1 MPGPFNLDQIKRLRQ
16 EAARARALAL
26 GPERDERI
34 EQIAR
39 DFDELAKTVAER
51 LRQGRNNPRF
61 ARPRL
66 VRAIKLAG
74 WVAAFLGVAC
84 TVWLLSHTLR

>member
-1 MPGPFNLDQIKRLRQ
+1 MPGPSNLDQIKRLRQ
-16 EAARARALAL
+16 EAARAWAVAL
-26 GPERDERI
+26 GPERDERV

-39 DFDELAKTVAER
+39 DFDELAKTVAQR
-51 LRQGRNNPRF
+51 LRQERNNPCF

-66 VRAIKLAG
+66 VRTIKLAG

-84 TVWLLSHTLR
+84 TVWLLSYALR